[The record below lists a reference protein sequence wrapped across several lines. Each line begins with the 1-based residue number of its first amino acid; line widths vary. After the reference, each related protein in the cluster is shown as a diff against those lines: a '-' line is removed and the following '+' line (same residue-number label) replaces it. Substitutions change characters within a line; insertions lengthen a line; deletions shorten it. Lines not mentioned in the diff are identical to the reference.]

1 MMIRLLGTALAIL
14 LLAFGPAYG
23 AGEDFGGLDRDKSGT
38 LEKAEIEDAAPEIL
52 KKHDLNGDGA
62 LDLSEFTAAGGTSTR
77 FDEIDRD
84 KNGRIDPDEFRRAA
98 SQRFEQ
104 IDIDRN
110 GRIDTQEWGK
120 RQKPIQNPLLFFYF

>member
-1 MMIRLLGTALAIL
+1 MMIRLLGTAMAIL

-23 AGEDFGGLDRDKSGT
+23 SGDDFGGLDRDKSGT
-38 LEKAEIEDAAPEIL
+38 LEKAEIEDSAPEIL

-62 LDLSEFTAAGGTSTR
+62 LDRAEFKAAGGTAAR
-77 FDEIDRD
+77 FDEIDRA

-98 SQRFEQ
+98 SKRFEQ

-110 GRIDTQEWGK
+110 GRIDGQEWGK
-120 RQKPIQNPLLFFYF
+120 RQTPIQNPLLFFYF